1 MTDNIVK
8 KATAALQTV
17 TVFLI
22 GKFTERFVFPIVT
35 PLVLVGEF
43 MYTLQPGFPYPDVK
57 AIPWEDRLLSREE
70 AYEKFRATEWLRGNS
85 GIIRTPREYWINHE
99 YHLEKFR
106 NNDLREWSFSERT
119 NLWTCSCKTC
129 SCIQ

>member
-8 KATAALQTV
+8 KATAVLQTV
-17 TVFLI
+17 NVCLI
-22 GKFTERFVFPIVT
+22 GVT
-35 PLVLVGEF
+35 TLVYVGIEF
-43 MYTLQPGFPYPDVK
+43 YNYATGFPYPDVR
-57 AIPWEDRLLSREE
+57 AIPWKDRLLSREE
-70 AYEKFRATEWLRGNS
+70 AYKKFRAIRWLIGNS
-85 GIIRTPREYWINHE
+85 GIIRTTPEYWRNHQ

-129 SCIQ
+129 SCKQ

>member
-22 GKFTERFVFPIVT
+22 GKFTQRFVL
-35 PLVLVGEF
+35 PLVRVGVEFYEF
-43 MYTLQPGFPYPDVK
+43 MYTLQPDFPYPDVK
-57 AIPWEDRLLSREE
+57 AIPWKDRLLSREE
-70 AYEKFRATEWLRGNS
+70 AYEKFRVGWFDGNG
-85 GIIRTPREYWINHE
+85 GIIRTTPEYWRNHE

-119 NLWTCSCKTC
+119 NEWTCSCK
-129 SCIQ
+129 Q